1 MILKKFNDNSARKYQ
16 DGGAMADPNAAPAS
30 AAPVEGAPMEQGASA
45 QGSAEEQLAQV
56 AQQLLQMLLQ
66 EIGDPNAVAAV
77 LQMAMEMLQ
86 QAAQGGAPQEQPVF
100 KKGGKIVYKAKC
112 GTKMKVK
119 K

>member
-1 MILKKFNDNSARKYQ
+1 MKLRKYQ
-16 DGGAMADPNAAPAS
+16 MGGAAPEAAPVAEG
-30 AAPVEGAPMEQGASA
+30 APVEGGAPA

-86 QAAQGGAPQEQPVF
+86 QAAQGGGAPQEAPVF
-100 KKGGKIVYKAKC
+100 QKGGKIKKGCKKAC
-112 GTKMKVK
+112 GGLKVK
-119 K
+119 